1 VRELRDRVDWMRKFR
16 GANVYAGVVLADVF
30 MSTDYGGRQRP
41 HFEIMHW
48 IRFGDA
54 GTPLPAP
61 EQPTLIDK
69 GEPPTP
75 TAGAQTTESPK
86 QKTGARKVKP
96 PTLGEE
102 MDDELPW

>member
-1 VRELRDRVDWMRKFR
+1 
-16 GANVYAGVVLADVF
+16 
-30 MSTDYGGRQRP
+30 
-41 HFEIMHW
+41 MHW

-61 EQPTLIDK
+61 EQQMLTVETD
-69 GEPPTP
+69 EPPAP
-75 TAGAQTTESPK
+75 KAGAQTAKSPT

-102 MDDELPW
+102 LDDELPW